1 MMKWNRS
8 ALILLGFLLVFF
20 LGTQTAQAQD
30 SDNDS
35 VPDATDIDDDND
47 GILDTDEIL
56 GCSGSLSYEFYDSVP
71 SGNTVDNIPTT
82 GALATGTVTDFDID
96 ALQALVDPG
105 DSEQFAIRYTGSIYV
120 SVAATYTFYT
130 SSDDGSKLY
139 INGAEVVD
147 NDGLHG
153 VRERSGSIFLNPGFY
168 PLVVEVFE
176 NTGGEILEVSYESPS
191 IAKSALSFAILSP
204 GVSCDFDNDG
214 LTNELDL
221 DSDNDGIPDNVE
233 AQDTFAYI
241 PPSGTDSD
249 GNGLDD
255 AYESV
260 PGAGEGIS
268 IYNTLI
274 STGLDFVNLDSDGDG
289 LSDNTE
295 AAISLSSTD
304 SDGDGLDNTVDTTNS
319 TLPGG
324 LPDYADPNGTVNTPS
339 TLPNLQNPLVA
350 EVDYRDPSYDTD
362 MDGVIDSVDVDDDN
376 DGILDSQETNCNGE
390 LNYEFYDLSP
400 TGDTVDNIPT
410 TGALST
416 GTYTSFSVT
425 DLQNLVDPG
434 DGERY
439 SIRYTGYIFI
449 DATDTYTFYT
459 SSDDGSKLF
468 IDGTQVVDNDGAHG
482 NRERSGDIALT
493 VGFHTIEV
501 LFFERTGGNI
511 LSVSYQS
518 STISKTAIPFSILYP
533 DNGGCDSDNDGIV
546 NRLDTDSDNDN
557 CNDANEAYDSL
568 SADPDGDGVYGT
580 GTPAVNPDGS
590 VQGAPYTLPADTN
603 SNGDFDFLE
612 AGAGAPTI
620 ATQPSDQTACS
631 GCSVSFVVAGTADS
645 YQWQRYDGSS
655 WVDLTNSA
663 PISGVDTATLTI
675 NPTDISLTGERY
687 RVRLENSGVICP
699 VLSDEVE
706 LTVIPGTVITNR
718 RITIRV
724 NRN

>member
-1 MMKWNRS
+1 MKWNRS
-8 ALILLGFLLVFF
+8 ALILLGLLLVFF
-20 LGTQTAQAQD
+20 LGTETAQAQD

-96 ALQALVDPG
+96 ALQAIVDPG

-139 INGAEVVD
+139 INGTEVVD

-289 LSDNTE
+289 LSDNAE

-324 LPDYADPNGTVNTPS
+324 LPDYDDPNGTVNTPS

-449 DATDTYTFYT
+449 AATDTYTFYT

-482 NRERSGDIALT
+482 NRERSGDIALN
-493 VGFHTIEV
+493 VGFYPIEV

-518 STISKTAIPFSILYP
+518 STISKTTIPFSILYP

-580 GTPAVNPDGS
+580 GTPTVNPDGS

-603 SNGDFDFLE
+603 SNSEFDFLE
-612 AGAGAPTI
+612 AGAGAPVIT
-620 ATQPSDQTACS
+620 TQPSDLTACS
-631 GCSVSFVVAGTADS
+631 GCSVSFVVVGSADS

-655 WVDLTNSA
+655 WVDLTNTA

-675 NPTDISLTGERY
+675 NPTNISLTGERY

-706 LTVIPGTVITNR
+706 LSVIPGTVITNR